1 MQLTPSYEFGPFCL
15 DTARMALLRGRD
27 EVKLRPKALETLLV
41 LLRNSGR
48 VVSKDELIRAVWHD
62 VIVNDDALAQC
73 VRDVRKAID
82 DTSETYIRTL
92 ARRGYMF
99 AHPVATSAAGTNG
112 HSLEAQITA
121 NAEAHRSYLLGR
133 QLWSQ
138 RSEQGWRTAIQ
149 HFQAAIALDRE
160 FAVAYAGIADCYVSM
175 GKASYIPPSEAFP
188 AAKWHAQRAVDLD
201 PTLFEPMASLGFVNL
216 YFEWDWPTADE
227 QFRRAIAL
235 GPNYSVTR
243 EWYSVFLMATG
254 RKTEGLQQIRLALR
268 LDPLSAAINSTLAFH
283 HYHSGQYEEAAK
295 QFAIALKMGADFPPA
310 RYWLGRTYQELGRFE
325 DAISEYRW
333 IADNQRR
340 WPVAIA
346 ALGHVAAVAGRRREA
361 LEALTEL
368 KGLAESRYVTSH
380 CIALVQAGLGNRDA
394 AFAALMRAFEE
405 RSNWMVW
412 LRHDPR
418 WNMLRHDPRYADLVT
433 RIGFPPYL
441 ESSYAT

>member
-1 MQLTPSYEFGPFCL
+1 MQKTEIYEFGPFCL
-15 DTARMALLRGRD
+15 DTARMALSRGRD
-27 EVKLRPKALETLLV
+27 EVKLRPKSLETLLV

-48 VVSKDELIRAVWHD
+48 VVSKDELVQAVWPH

-92 ARRGYMF
+92 ARRGYIF
-99 AHPVATSAAGTNG
+99 AHPVTTSAAGTNG
-112 HSLEAQITA
+112 HSLEARITA
-121 NAEAHRSYLLGR
+121 NGDAHRSYLLGR

-138 RSEQGWRTAIQ
+138 RSEEGWRGAIQ
-149 HFQAAIALDRE
+149 HFQSAIALDRD
-160 FAVAYAGIADCYVSM
+160 FAAAFAGIADCYVSM
-175 GKASYIPPSEAFP
+175 GKASYIPPAEAFP

-216 YFEWDWPTADE
+216 YFEWDWPAADE

-235 GPNYSVTR
+235 GPNYAVTR

-254 RKTEGLQQIRLALR
+254 RKTEGLQQIQLALR

-283 HYHSGQYEEAAK
+283 HYHSSQYEEAAK
-295 QFAIALKMGADFPPA
+295 QFGIALKMSKDFPPA
-310 RYWLGRTYQELGRFE
+310 RFWLGRTYQEMGRYE
-325 DAISEYRW
+325 DAMSEFRW
-333 IADNQRR
+333 IAENQRR

-346 ALGHVAAVAGRRREA
+346 SLGYLAAVVGRRNEA
-361 LEALTEL
+361 LDALTEL
-368 KGLAESRYVTSH
+368 NRLAESKYVTSY
-380 CIALVQAGLGNRDA
+380 CTALVQAGLGNRDA
-394 AFAALMRAFEE
+394 AFAGLMRAFEE

-418 WNMLRHDPRYADLVT
+418 WKVFRDDPRYAEFVA
-433 RIGFPPYL
+433 RIGFPPYF
-441 ESSYAT
+441 ESSYAN